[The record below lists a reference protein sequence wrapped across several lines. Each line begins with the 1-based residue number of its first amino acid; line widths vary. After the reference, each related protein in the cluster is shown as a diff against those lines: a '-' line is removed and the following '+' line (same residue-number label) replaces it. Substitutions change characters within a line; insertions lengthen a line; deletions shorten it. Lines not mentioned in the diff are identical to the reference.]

1 MLDRGGYR
9 DSPYLDR
16 AWRPRGPLS
25 LPIVLILIHAAVFV
39 VQIFA
44 WAVTRVNL
52 AHWFGVRADL
62 VVERFYVWQIVT
74 YMFLHDPAWIWHIVF
89 NMYILWAFGTPLEG
103 FVGRRRFLVLYFG
116 GGLVGGLA
124 YCAMQYLPGSH
135 ATAVGASACVMA
147 VVIFY
152 AIHFPNQTILLFFI
166 IPIRIKWA
174 ALLIIGIDVLGA
186 IGAYGGDIAHS
197 AHLGGALFAWLFARY
212 GQRVERYFQHLE
224 RREHRR
230 DAQRRDRAE
239 KKLDDIL
246 AKITREGF
254 DSLTP
259 RERKFLQEQSKN
271 RRDRHR

>member
-1 MLDRGGYR
+1 MRDRGGYR

-16 AWRPRGPLS
+16 AWRPRGPMS
-25 LPIVLILIHAAVFV
+25 LPVVLILINAAVFV

-44 WAVTRVNL
+44 WAVTRVDL
-52 AHWFGVRADL
+52 APWFGIRADL
-62 VVERFYVWQIVT
+62 VVERLHVWQVFT
-74 YMFLHDPAWIWHIVF
+74 YMFLHDPRSIWHIVF
-89 NMYILWAFGTPLEG
+89 NMYILYAFGTPLEG
-103 FVGRRRFLVLYFG
+103 FAGRRRFLVLYFG
-116 GGLVGGLA
+116 GGIVGGLA
-124 YCAMQYLPGSH
+124 YCVTQYLAGSRIP
-135 ATAVGASACVMA
+135 AVGASACVMA
-147 VVIFY
+147 VVIYY
-152 AIHFPNQTILLFFI
+152 AIHFPNQTILLFFL

-186 IGAYGGDIAHS
+186 IGAYGSVAHS

-212 GQRVERYFQHLE
+212 GQRAERYLQGVE
-224 RREHRR
+224 RRERQRQARRR
-230 DAQRRDRAE
+230 DEAE

-254 DSLTP
+254 DSLTS